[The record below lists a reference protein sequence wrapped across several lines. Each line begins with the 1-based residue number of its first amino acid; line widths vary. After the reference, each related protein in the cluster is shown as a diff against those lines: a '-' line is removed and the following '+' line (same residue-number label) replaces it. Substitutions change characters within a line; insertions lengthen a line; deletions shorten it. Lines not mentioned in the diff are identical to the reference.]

1 MPFAASLLKTQL
13 AADAGITHD
22 VLESAARVITLLC
35 SGEAS
40 GSHARLD
47 SVGKTRSM
55 VEKRKEMEEGVLG
68 TRHGMGCPDGT
79 PAHPRAGDRER
90 AVWRAPR
97 ARGTSFRRP
106 VALSSEASMD
116 RRAPKAHAETRGC
129 GARVVRPRWAP
140 TDSTGAPGPPQAVQI
155 PCDRAGR
162 AAKARGQG
170 VRRRRKGGEGK
181 MMERGR

>member
-47 SVGKTRSM
+47 SVGKTRSTSTT
-55 VEKRKEMEEGVLG
+55 KRKEMEEGVLG

-79 PAHPRAGDRER
+79 PAHPRAER

-106 VALSSEASMD
+106 VALSSEASTD
-116 RRAPKAHAETRGC
+116 PARAQ
-129 GARVVRPRWAP
+129 
-140 TDSTGAPGPPQAVQI
+140 S
-155 PCDRAGR
+155 PC
-162 AAKARGQG
+162 
-170 VRRRRKGGEGK
+170 
-181 MMERGR
+181 